1 MNVPAR
7 ACWPFEPMNSN
18 PAHRAKENRMK
29 HRFDQIACTA
39 LGALF
44 ILATGAARADDD
56 IPAPPEPPAPPR
68 LAQAPTAPTPP
79 ETPKAYPAPRP
90 ALAPRPAATPRT
102 PLPPL
107 APTAPLAPLSPD
119 DDKSLR
125 RPPTEEESLALAAI
139 EGLMSMPAERSLP
152 IIKKVLA
159 GQQTMLVKKRA
170 LFVLSQID
178 NTEAAAILLET
189 ARSGAPSLKYDAI
202 RNIGIHGNKKG
213 MEALPEIYASGD
225 SRVKREVMSAWMIA
239 GRKQEVYQI
248 AATSKDEKEVS
259 QAIRVLSTMGAKE
272 ELRKLSDVQKSH
284 RGLVQAYAIAGDLD
298 SLVRIANAGGDIS
311 TRVDAVRSI
320 GIVGNDA
327 ARKALRELYLGSSE
341 KAIRDAAL
349 HGMHVSGDQQGVLAL
364 YRAAKT
370 TEEKR
375 ALLRTLSVMGGDA
388 AVEAIDAAL
397 EAKK

>member
-1 MNVPAR
+1 MNHPR
-7 ACWPFEPMNSN
+7 N
-18 PAHRAKENRMK
+18 K
-29 HRFDQIACTA
+29 IASAT

-56 IPAPPEPPAPPR
+56 IPAPPEPPVTPR

-79 ETPKAYPAPRP
+79 AQPSPRPAPAPR
-90 ALAPRPAATPRT
+90 AVATPRA
-102 PLPPL
+102 PLVPL
-107 APTAPLAPLSPD
+107 APLAPNAD
-119 DDKSLR
+119 DRESLR

-189 ARSGAPSLKYDAI
+189 ARGGAPSLKYDAI

-213 MEALPEIYASGD
+213 LEALPEIYASGD

-259 QAIRVLSTMGAKE
+259 QAIRTLSTMGAKE

-298 SLVRIANAGGDIS
+298 SLVRIANANGDIS
-311 TRVDAVRSI
+311 SRVDAVRSI
-320 GIVGNDA
+320 GIVGTDA
-327 ARKALRELYLGSSE
+327 ARKALRELYVASNE
-341 KAIRDAAL
+341 KAIRDASL
-349 HGMHVSGDQQGVLAL
+349 HGMQVAGDQQGVLTL

-370 TEEKR
+370 TDEKR
-375 ALLRTLSVMGGDA
+375 TLLRTLSIMGGDA
-388 AVEAIDAAL
+388 ALEAIDAAL
-397 EAKK
+397 EGKK